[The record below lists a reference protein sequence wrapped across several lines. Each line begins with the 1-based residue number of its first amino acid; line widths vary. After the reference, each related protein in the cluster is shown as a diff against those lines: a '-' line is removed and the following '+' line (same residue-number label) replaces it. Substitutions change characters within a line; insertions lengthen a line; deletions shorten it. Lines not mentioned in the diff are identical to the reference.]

1 LCHIKDKDHT
11 IDSRERIDQTKSPK
25 KSKRDVAKKS
35 ILVVDDEH
43 DLLDLL
49 EYNLKKEGFKV
60 YLADNGEKGIAL
72 AQKHQPDLV
81 LLDVMMPKMSGFE
94 VCEVL
99 RQDAE
104 IKRLPIIF
112 LTAKDDEASEV
123 EGLTIGADD
132 YITKPI
138 STVKL
143 VTRIKALLRRYEET
157 EEAEDQLKAHDLV
170 IDRDRYIVVRGIEE
184 FQLPR
189 KEFELL
195 YFLMSRQGK
204 VLDRQTLL
212 NKVWGDNIYVVD
224 RTVDVHIRKIRE
236 KLGEGYI
243 ETIKGVG
250 YRFRE

>member
-1 LCHIKDKDHT
+1 M
-11 IDSRERIDQTKSPK
+11 
-25 KSKRDVAKKS
+25 AKKS

-60 YLADNGEKGIAL
+60 YLADNGEKGINL

-81 LLDVMMPKMSGFE
+81 LLDVMMPEMSGFE
-94 VCEVL
+94 VCEAL
-99 RQDAE
+99 RQDAD

-157 EEAEDQLKAHDLV
+157 EEVEDQLRAHDLV
-170 IDRDRYIVVRGIEE
+170 IDRDRYIVVRGAEE

>member
-1 LCHIKDKDHT
+1 
-11 IDSRERIDQTKSPK
+11 
-25 KSKRDVAKKS
+25 VAKKS

-60 YLADNGEKGIAL
+60 YLADNGEKGINL

-94 VCEVL
+94 VCEAL
-99 RQDAE
+99 RQDAD

-157 EEAEDQLKAHDLV
+157 EEFEDQLRALDLV
-170 IDRDRYIVVRGIEE
+170 IDRDRYIVVRGAEE

-224 RTVDVHIRKIRE
+224 RTVDVHVRKIRE